1 MATVKR
7 MFRLQKIKIDAMWQ
21 AIQTIAN
28 ILAAHANDIPRD
40 VLSDIT
46 DALEKMLA
54 INERVDSLREKN
66 INLFYNK
73 LRNSYEGLYNMEVE
87 DGKENEEEN

>member
-54 INERVDSLREKN
+54 INERVDTLREKN

-73 LRNSYEGLYNMEVE
+73 LRNSYEGLYNLEVE

>member
-1 MATVKR
+1 MATIKR
-7 MFRLQKIKIDAMWQ
+7 MFRLQKIKLDAMWQ

-54 INERVDSLREKN
+54 INERVDALREKN
-66 INLFYNK
+66 INLFWDK
-73 LRNSYEGLYNMEVE
+73 LRNNYEGLYNMEVK
-87 DGKENEEEN
+87 DGEENEEEN

>member
-7 MFRLQKIKIDAMWQ
+7 MFRLQKIKLDAMWQ

>member
-1 MATVKR
+1 MATIKR
-7 MFRLQKIKIDAMWQ
+7 MFRLQKIKLDAMWQ

-54 INERVDSLREKN
+54 INERVDALREKN
-66 INLFYNK
+66 INLFWDK
-73 LRNSYEGLYNMEVE
+73 LRNNYEGLYNMEVQ
-87 DGKENEEEN
+87 DEEEKEED

>member
-1 MATVKR
+1 MATIKR
-7 MFRLQKIKIDAMWQ
+7 MFRLQKVKIDAMWQ

-54 INERVDSLREKN
+54 INERVDALREKN
-66 INLFYNK
+66 INLFWDK
-73 LRNSYEGLYNMEVE
+73 LRNNYEGLYNMEVK
-87 DGKENEEEN
+87 DGEENEEEN

>member
-40 VLSDIT
+40 ILSDIT
-46 DALEKMLA
+46 DTLEKMLA
-54 INERVDSLREKN
+54 INERVDALREKN

>member
-1 MATVKR
+1 MATIKR

>member
-7 MFRLQKIKIDAMWQ
+7 MFRLQKIKLDAMWQ

-54 INERVDSLREKN
+54 INERVDALREKN

-73 LRNSYEGLYNMEVE
+73 LRNSYEGLYNMEVK
-87 DGKENEEEN
+87 DGKENEE

>member
-1 MATVKR
+1 MATIKR
-7 MFRLQKIKIDAMWQ
+7 MFRLQKIKLDAMWQ
-21 AIQTIAN
+21 AIQAIAN

-46 DALEKMLA
+46 DALERMLA
-54 INERVDSLREKN
+54 INERVDILREKN